1 MIDPDVF
8 DLDFEGHLKR
18 VAELTDDVLIPAEAE
33 MVETGAVPEHVMEAL
48 ARGGLFG
55 ISIPRALGGLQW
67 NMTQQVRMTME
78 FTRAS
83 CVYRSRFAS
92 VIGLCSQAIL
102 DHGTEEQC
110 KRMLPGMAAG
120 ELITAFALTEPGAG
134 SDAGSLTTTA
144 RRGKDGGW
152 VIDGHK
158 RYITN
163 AHWADELVVFARTG
177 SSREGAGG
185 VSAFLVPRR
194 SRGLETRPA
203 TRMNGHA
210 EAPVAEITFTS
221 VEVDDS
227 ALLGDRLG
235 GGFPAALRGINH
247 ARLHVAATCVGQATR
262 ILEETAEHLLGRD
275 QFGAPLADLGA
286 VQADLGECFAELEA
300 ARALTVAAA
309 EDFDTGSIPRHRIAA
324 AKLFSTEMASRV
336 ADRCVQLL
344 GGEGIVGDHPVPRM
358 WRDVRA
364 LRIYEGSSPI
374 HERNLGR
381 AVVRQVRSDGTLPD
395 TYRVTGRQTV

>member
-1 MIDPDVF
+1 MIDREVL
-8 DLDFEGHLKR
+8 DLDFDTYLKL
-18 VAELTDDVLIPAEAE
+18 VAGLTDDVLIPAEAE
-33 MVETGAVPEHVMEAL
+33 MVEAGEVPEHVMEAL
-48 ARGGLFG
+48 ARAGLFA
-55 ISIPRALGGLQW
+55 ISIPRRLGGLQW
-67 NMTQQVRMTME
+67 TMAQQVRLTME

-102 DHGTEEQC
+102 DHGTGEQH

-120 ELITAFALTEPGAG
+120 ELITAFALTEPDAG

-144 RRGKDGGW
+144 RRVDGGW

-163 AHWADELVVFARTG
+163 AHWADELLLFARTG
-177 SSREGAGG
+177 TVEEGAAG

-194 SRGLETRPA
+194 SPGLETRLA

-210 EAPVAEITFTS
+210 EGPVAEIILTG
-221 VEVDDS
+221 VKVDGS
-227 ALLGDRLG
+227 ALLGDTLG
-235 GGFPAALRGINH
+235 GGFAAALRGINH

-262 ILEETAEHLLGRD
+262 MLEETAAHLLERR

-286 VQADLGECFAELEA
+286 VQADLGRCFADLEA

-309 EDFDTGSIPRHRIAA
+309 DSFDSGTIPRHRIAA
-324 AKLFSTEMASRV
+324 AKLFASEMASRV
-336 ADRCVQLL
+336 GDRCVQLL

-364 LRIYEGSSPI
+364 LRIYEGSSPV

-381 AVVRQVRSDGTLPD
+381 AVTRQVGACGSLPD
-395 TYRVTGRQTV
+395 TYRVTGRRAG